1 MKVKVAQSCPTP
13 FDPMDYSCQA
23 PLSMEFSMPEYW
35 SGQTVPSPGYLPD
48 PGIELG
54 SPDLQADSSPAELQ
68 RSNSGYL
75 DSILGQDDPLE
86 EGMVTHSSILVW
98 MCPWTEE
105 PDQLLFIVLQRLI
118 NN

>member
-1 MKVKVAQSCPTP
+1 MP
-13 FDPMDYSCQA
+13 F
-23 PLSMEFSMPEYW
+23 PEDC
-35 SGQTVPSPGYLPD
+35 PD
-48 PGIELG
+48 PGIEPG

-75 DSILGQDDPLE
+75 DSVLGEYDPLE

-98 MCPWTEE
+98 RSPWTEE
-105 PDQLLFIVLQRLI
+105 PDRLLFIVLQRII